1 VASGS
6 GQGKQEVK
14 VRITKKV
21 VDGLNP
27 ESRDVWVWDTELKG
41 FGLRARPTG
50 RKSYVV
56 EYRPGAGGRGVR
68 KQRYTIGQ
76 HGSPWTPDAAR
87 KKAIEVLGD
96 VAKGGDPAQ
105 ERLEARRLDDQ
116 SLEKFF
122 ELYIQSYAKVHQKSW
137 KETERAIRREV
148 LPYLGKKR
156 LAELS
161 KRDVAKVIER
171 IGKRAPVMAHRTFSY
186 VRRFLNWCVEQ
197 GHIETNPCLGLK
209 PPPGGKARD
218 RVLSDKEL
226 KDVWVALED
235 LTPLW
240 RQAFKF
246 MIITGQRKNEVLG
259 LEWAEL
265 DFEDQLWRLPGR
277 RTKNGHSHE
286 VPLCE
291 MAVAVL
297 KEVPQFAGSRYVFTV
312 SGTKPIA
319 VQSRTK
325 KQIDERV
332 ADLRKERGIVD
343 PMPGWTIHDLR
354 RTVTTGM
361 ARLGVP
367 PHVADALLNHRGG
380 VVSGVAAVYNRYAY
394 LEERQAA
401 FKKWE
406 QHLRNILK

>member
-1 VASGS
+1 MASGS

-56 EYRPGAGGRGVR
+56 EYRLGAGGRGVR

-122 ELYIQSYAKVHQKSW
+122 ELYIQSYAKVHKKSW

-186 VRRFLNWCVEQ
+186 VRRFLNWCV
-197 GHIETNPCLGLK
+197 
-209 PPPGGKARD
+209 
-218 RVLSDKEL
+218 
-226 KDVWVALED
+226 
-235 LTPLW
+235 
-240 RQAFKF
+240 
-246 MIITGQRKNEVLG
+246 
-259 LEWAEL
+259 
-265 DFEDQLWRLPGR
+265 
-277 RTKNGHSHE
+277 
-286 VPLCE
+286 
-291 MAVAVL
+291 
-297 KEVPQFAGSRYVFTV
+297 
-312 SGTKPIA
+312 
-319 VQSRTK
+319 
-325 KQIDERV
+325 
-332 ADLRKERGIVD
+332 
-343 PMPGWTIHDLR
+343 
-354 RTVTTGM
+354 
-361 ARLGVP
+361 
-367 PHVADALLNHRGG
+367 
-380 VVSGVAAVYNRYAY
+380 
-394 LEERQAA
+394 
-401 FKKWE
+401 
-406 QHLRNILK
+406 